1 MGHGSQ
7 EPAFAARPGAT
18 LLYAMEAVV
27 YAATGHPQD
36 PEKRRPTLN
45 VLRLAPDGS
54 ELRLAQTVELPEGA
68 AMPMFQCVPPD
79 SNTLYVSPPPPP
91 PRGPTVKGT
100 R

>member
-1 MGHGSQ
+1 
-7 EPAFAARPGAT
+7 
-18 LLYAMEAVV
+18 MEAVV

-79 SNTLYVSPPPPP
+79 SNTLYVSPAPAPCGRPRTHRERHPPA
-91 PRGPTVKGT
+91 T
-100 R
+100 RYCR